1 MQDAT
6 DIPGLDPRMGT
17 EEQHHRTQLGFAR
30 FLAKLQQ
37 ERLLHANGIG
47 WHYWNGKRW
56 ALDETGIA
64 QRAVH
69 TMLDAVW
76 AEAKGD
82 KVLYSAVIKLETAS
96 GVESILKIAS
106 TLPEFSIPGGDFD
119 ADPHLLN
126 CENGT
131 LDLREIEAG
140 VRPHDPADLITKITR
155 ASYVAGTTSEGWTT
169 FLKRVLPDTEVVE
182 YLRRVLG
189 LALLGKV
196 IKHLFPI
203 LTGTG
208 ANGKGVFYETVCWA
222 LGDYA
227 TIGEPNL
234 FLNREG
240 SHPVSEMMLIGKR
253 LVVVSE
259 SERGKAI
266 SEANMKRLTGGDDI
280 TARWMHKNWVT
291 FKPNHLSLFI
301 TNHLPKV
308 SGDDEATW
316 RRMTVVPFDVVI
328 PEDERID
335 GLAEILRAEADTVLA
350 WMVAGY
356 ADYLQR
362 DSKLDPPNQVS
373 VRTAKYRRDSDPVM
387 RFVEE
392 ECVTST
398 PARQATTGRLFE
410 AWRKWVATEGV
421 EEGSQKAFGMELDR
435 LGYPVTSRTAKG
447 RFRGGLDV
455 KTHADR
461 ALDNDE
467 GRDPN
472 DA

>member
-1 MQDAT
+1 M
-6 DIPGLDPRMGT
+6 IF
-17 EEQHHRTQLGFAR
+17 RT
-30 FLAKLQQ
+30 
-37 ERLLHANGIG
+37 
-47 WHYWNGKRW
+47 
-56 ALDETGIA
+56 
-64 QRAVH
+64 
-69 TMLDAVW
+69 
-76 AEAKGD
+76 
-82 KVLYSAVIKLETAS
+82 
-96 GVESILKIAS
+96 
-106 TLPEFSIPGGDFD
+106 P
-119 ADPHLLN
+119 
-126 CENGT
+126 
-131 LDLREIEAG
+131 
-140 VRPHDPADLITKITR
+140 
-155 ASYVAGTTSEGWTT
+155 
-169 FLKRVLPDTEVVE
+169 
-182 YLRRVLG
+182 
-189 LALLGKV
+189 
-196 IKHLFPI
+196 PI
-203 LTGTG
+203 
-208 ANGKGVFYETVCWA
+208 
-222 LGDYA
+222 
-227 TIGEPNL
+227 
-234 FLNREG
+234 NRE
-240 SHPVSEMMLIGKR
+240 VCTTRLI
-253 LVVVSE
+253 
-259 SERGKAI
+259 A
-266 SEANMKRLTGGDDI
+266 
-280 TARWMHKNWVT
+280 
-291 FKPNHLSLFI
+291 
-301 TNHLPKV
+301 
-308 SGDDEATW
+308 EATW